1 MRENAKMPRCNLA
14 VFIAL
19 IGVTLFP
26 PAALAHHEIGRP
38 SYSLSGD
45 SNTPPSI
52 QAELLIGDY
61 MVTYMVYPAFPQP
74 LSQGLINLYTVHYK
88 SGIPFDGRV
97 RFSVRSNEWYSRL
110 GFGSSVERIGTQ
122 SPDGAVFR
130 QNYKFHEAGKYMITA
145 EFEAGGEPY
154 IIDFPLRVGP
164 PSPVGPIGAAVAV
177 LAIVLGAVSLTQRRR
192 AMTGKIRAAQ
202 RRPGAAKSDKKAD
215 L

>member
-1 MRENAKMPRCNLA
+1 MSRLSLA

-19 IGVTLFP
+19 FGATLC
-26 PAALAHHEIGRP
+26 ASMALAHHEIGRP

-61 MVTYMVYPAFPQP
+61 MVTYMIYPAFPQP
-74 LSQGLINLYTVHYK
+74 LSQGLINLYTVHHK
-88 SGIPFDGRV
+88 SGAPFEGRV
-97 RFSVRSNEWYSRL
+97 RFSVRSNEWYSKF

-145 EFEAGGEPY
+145 EFEVDGEPY

-164 PSPVGPIGAAVAV
+164 PSPIGPIGAAVAV

-192 AMTGKIRAAQ
+192 ALTGKIRTTRQ
-202 RRPGAAKSDKKAD
+202 RPSAPDSDRKAD

>member
-1 MRENAKMPRCNLA
+1 MPRCNLA

-19 IGVTLFP
+19 IGVALYFSIALFP

-61 MVTYMVYPAFPQP
+61 MVTYMIYPAFPQP

-88 SGIPFDGRV
+88 SGIPFDGKV
-97 RFSVRSNEWYSRL
+97 RFSVRSNEWYSKL
-110 GFGSSVERIGTQ
+110 GFGSNVERIGTQ

-164 PSPVGPIGAAVAV
+164 PSPVGPIGVAVAV
-177 LAIVLGAVSLTQRRR
+177 LAIVLGAVSVTQRRR
-192 AMTGKIRAAQ
+192 AMTGKIRTTR
-202 RRPGAAKSDKKAD
+202 RRPNSDRKAD